1 MNAIIRKKM
10 SATTLFMF
18 LLVAFLC
25 HHGAAQNDPLIS
37 QQGLQRFIYN
47 PAATGTSNFHQIGFI
62 SRSQWNGFPDAPK
75 SNILTAHTFLPRYNV
90 GVGLVVIEDRIG
102 LEQNLNIK
110 TAYSYHVWLNDR
122 NILSFGVTAGI
133 YSKKFDIGNLV
144 LEEQGDLGVN
154 NLENSLI
161 PDFDFGIEYQR
172 QNFTLGASSTHILN
186 SYKGSDNVRHPRHF
200 HAYAHYIQPVSGNF
214 FVRGIASFY
223 NTRNI
228 NGYEVTAIGEFENL
242 LWAGASYRFSESVVF
257 LAGVHITPNIRI
269 GYSYDWTQNVL
280 KRYTAGSH
288 EVFLHFKLNRKNLK
302 SKSPRFFN

>member
-1 MNAIIRKKM
+1 MKTTIRKILQA
-10 SATTLFMF
+10 STILMF
-18 LLVAFLC
+18 LLCVILC
-25 HHGAAQNDPLIS
+25 THVTAQNDPLIS

-47 PAATGTSNFHQIGFI
+47 PAATGTSNFHQIGLI

-75 SNILTAHTFLPRYNV
+75 SNILTAHTFLPRFNV
-90 GVGLVVIEDRIG
+90 GLGLVVIEDRIG

-133 YSKKFDIGNLV
+133 YSKKFDIGKLV
-144 LEEQGDLGVN
+144 LEEQSDLGIN

-172 QNFTLGASSTHILN
+172 PNLTVGVSSTHILN
-186 SYKGSDNVRHPRHF
+186 SYEGSTNVKHPRHF
-200 HAYAHYIQPVSGNF
+200 HAYAHYVQPVSNNF
-214 FVRGIASFY
+214 MVRGIASFY

-228 NGYEVTAIGEFENL
+228 NGYELTAIGEFENI
-242 LWAGASYRFSESVVF
+242 LWAGASYRFSEAVVF
-257 LAGVHITPNIRI
+257 LAGAYITPNIRV
-269 GYSYDWTQNVL
+269 GYSYDLTLNNL

-288 EVFLHFKLNRKNLK
+288 EVFLHFKLNRKSMK